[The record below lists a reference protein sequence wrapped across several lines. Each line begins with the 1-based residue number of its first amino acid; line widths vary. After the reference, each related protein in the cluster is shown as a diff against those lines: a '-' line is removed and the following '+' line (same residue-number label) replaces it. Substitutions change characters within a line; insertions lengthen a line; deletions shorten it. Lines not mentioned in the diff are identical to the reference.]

1 MHTRKSE
8 LFCMK
13 NEKIMVIAKKEKQI
27 SHHVKFAFNN
37 FCHKKNQYPSESL
50 GNETSFT
57 SVTY

>member
-1 MHTRKSE
+1 
-8 LFCMK
+8 MK
-13 NEKIMVIAKKEKQI
+13 NEKNNGYCKKEKQI
-27 SHHVKFAFNN
+27 SHLVKFAFNN